1 MEKQSLVDSTSS
13 WEHCLVNALSLL
25 LRSTAQRKKKRF
37 IYYLLLV
44 DNEPDHR
51 RALLKMHSKTYA
63 IFTPPET
70 ESILQPTRGYFTV
83 QV

>member
-1 MEKQSLVDSTSS
+1 M
-13 WEHCLVNALSLL
+13 
-25 LRSTAQRKKKRF
+25 LREKKRF

-63 IFTPPET
+63 IFTSPET
-70 ESILQPTRGYFTV
+70 ESILQPTRGYFTF
-83 QV
+83 QVLLRNAYYKIVAAIDSDFSDEPG